1 MTEDEKA
8 YYEEW
13 KRKCAATRARK
24 KRERV
29 QERAELLKDKPGYRI
44 PTRGSKKGQLVWM
57 GYRQQQIDMNVA
69 RNAEKIR
76 EAAAKRSLE
85 ASQHPPTPVA
95 QQTSPSPAKSRHAA
109 LEVIL
114 AFLFVCAV
122 TLAYVYLAK
131 GIARLGFL
139 VPAIFLDFF
148 FYSMLAKRP
157 YRSRYAPFVWWYLMQ
172 RK

>member
-24 KRERV
+24 K
-29 QERAELLKDKPGYRI
+29 QERAQENAKLLKDKTGYRI

-57 GYRQQQIDMNVA
+57 GYRQQQIDMNMA
-69 RNAEKIR
+69 RNAEKNR
-76 EAAAKRSLE
+76 EAAAKRALE
-85 ASQHPPTPVA
+85 AAQRSPTPIT
-95 QQTSPSPAKSRHAA
+95 QQTPSSPATRPSEA

-122 TLAYVYLAK
+122 TLGYVFIAR

-139 VPAIFLDFF
+139 GPAILLDFF
-148 FYSMLAKRP
+148 FYSILAKKS
-157 YRSRYAPFVWWYLMQ
+157 YRSRYAPFVWWFLQQ

>member
-1 MTEDEKA
+1 MNEQESA
-8 YYEEW
+8 YHEEW

-24 KRERV
+24 K
-29 QERAELLKDKPGYRI
+29 QERAQERAKLLRENPGYRI

-57 GYRQQQIDMNVA
+57 GYRQQQIDMNMV

-76 EAAAKRSLE
+76 EAAAKRAIE
-85 ASQHPPTPVA
+85 TAKHPATPVA
-95 QQTSPSPAKSRHAA
+95 EQTPATPAKGPHEA

-122 TLAYVYLAK
+122 TLAYVYIAK

-139 VPAIFLDFF
+139 GPAILLDFF
-148 FYSMLAKRP
+148 LYSILARKP
-157 YRSRYAPFVWWYLMQ
+157 YRSRYAPFVWWFLM
-172 RK
+172 RMK